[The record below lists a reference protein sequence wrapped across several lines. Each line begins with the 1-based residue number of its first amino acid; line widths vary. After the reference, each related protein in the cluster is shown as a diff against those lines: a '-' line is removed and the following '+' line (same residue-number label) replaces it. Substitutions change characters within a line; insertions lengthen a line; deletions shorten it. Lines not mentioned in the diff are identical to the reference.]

1 MQFNSYVK
9 SKLPLFV
16 VLGFVFLLT
25 SCGSYQ
31 YAGYDNDGIYNSNG
45 VVYEDAPRVETSASN
60 NGYYKAYFAEKSQ
73 QYEEI
78 PQSEDIIFTDIES
91 YEGNYYEE
99 QDTTAVVDNYKGYAG
114 WGDNSSEVSI
124 NYYNNFGY
132 GYWGYNYWG
141 YNPYSWRAW
150 NYYPY
155 WNVGWNYGWGWNVG
169 WGWGYYDPWC
179 SPYYGGYYGGYY
191 GYPYYGYPH
200 YRRPYASY
208 NAGRRGYSNYY
219 NNPGGRV
226 AVNRS
231 RQNSTLTRDYRSSV
245 RRSTSTLSRSSSRT
259 STLQNNRSNTV
270 RNNNSGYTPRTNNSS
285 NVRTRS
291 YSTPS
296 RSSMP
301 SMRSGSSSRGYMG
314 TRGGGGG
321 SRSSSGRRR

>member
-1 MQFNSYVK
+1 MQFKSYVK

-45 VVYEDAPRVETSASN
+45 VVYEETPQVETSANN
-60 NGYYKAYFAEKSQ
+60 NGYYKAYFTEKSQ

-78 PQSEDIIFTDIES
+78 PQSEEIIFTDIES
-91 YEGNYYEE
+91 YEGDYYNE
-99 QDTTAVVDNYKGYAG
+99 QDSTQVADSYKGYAG
-114 WGDNSSEVSI
+114 WGDNSTEVSI

-132 GYWGYNYWG
+132 GFWGYNYWG
-141 YNPYSWRAW
+141 YNPYNWRYW
-150 NYYPY
+150 NYSPY
-155 WNVGWNYGWGWNVG
+155 WNVGWNSGWGWNVG
-169 WGWGYYDPWC
+169 WGWGYYDPWY

-191 GYPYYGYPH
+191 GYPYYGYPN
-200 YRRPYASY
+200 YRRPYATY
-208 NAGRRGYSNYY
+208 NAGRRGYPGSY
-219 NNPGGRV
+219 NNAGGRV

-245 RRSTSTLSRSSSRT
+245 RRNTNTLTRSTSRSSSIQ
-259 STLQNNRSNTV
+259 SNRSSNTV
-270 RNNNSGYTPRTNNSS
+270 RRNSNSNFTRRNNNS
-285 NVRTRS
+285 NVRPRN

-296 RSSMP
+296 RSTP
-301 SMRSGSSSRGYMG
+301 SMRSGGSSRGSMG
-314 TRGGGGG
+314 TRGGG